1 MEIAERF
8 KIVAGTFDARVTGVP
23 DGAWGNPSPCDGWTA
38 RDIVRHLV
46 EWVPGFFSNYAAIK
60 FEAGPTVDDDPV
72 GAWKGLYNTISAVL
86 ADESTAG
93 TEIDGG
99 PIGRM
104 SLAAAIDMIVT
115 GDLLIHTWDLAR
127 ATGQDETLDARGS
140 SPNAPRDR
148 THGPDASSSG
158 QYAGPRVRVADDA
171 SEQAK
176 LLAFMGRDPGNPTTH
191 HGETRAVIALGKE
204 TGSCR
209 IQ

>member
-1 MEIAERF
+1 M
-8 KIVAGTFDARVTGVP
+8 RVLTGVP
-23 DGAWGNPSPCDGWTA
+23 DGAWSNPSPCDGWTA

-127 ATGQDETLDARGS
+127 ATGQDETLDSEEVHRMLQGIE
-140 SPNAPRDR
+140 PMDQMLR
-148 THGPDASSSG
+148 SSG
-158 QYAGPRVRVADDA
+158 QYGPRVRVADDA

-176 LLAFMGRDPGNPTTH
+176 LLAFMGRDPSP
-191 HGETRAVIALGKE
+191 IAPG
-204 TGSCR
+204 
-209 IQ
+209 